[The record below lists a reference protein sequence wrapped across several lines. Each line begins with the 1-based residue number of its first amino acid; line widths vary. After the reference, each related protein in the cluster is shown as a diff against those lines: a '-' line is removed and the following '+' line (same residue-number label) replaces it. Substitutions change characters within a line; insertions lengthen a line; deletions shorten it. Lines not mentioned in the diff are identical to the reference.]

1 MALVLGCEVD
11 GRWDDMMESRDSVD
25 LMKRRILRSK
35 YKNSAAK
42 APEREGRCNLREEFT
57 NLSEPNIEVK
67 LMKQRCSSFGLQE
80 QSSTEAN
87 SKEESQPPHIAASET
102 VETPVWNHLSILNLN
117 DTEENGPLEA
127 SGELSKADKEELFV
141 GDGKDQP
148 LAHVKDSLS
157 ELSNSSSSKL
167 SSKNSL
173 KLACRNLSGGIF
185 EDCSTYNIT
194 VPEMSPDVQ
203 SYRGNEIFTNSIAG
217 SYCGS
222 MSAESAISDDSYA
235 KSFSDSVAAED
246 SPDDQTS
253 LGDTFFTHYTSGDQ
267 EKAPPNESHSSE
279 VTRKSSTAENDAR
292 RSSQSSFR
300 KNSQTPKA
308 EVAKN
313 NKEEVVNME
322 DSHGGKKISKRI
334 RKRDRKSLSKSP
346 FMYTCPKCNVSYEI
360 SSKKSSDGVCLHCDL
375 WTSVEPEFLK
385 KEKLTWNTCRIC

>member
-1 MALVLGCEVD
+1 MALVFGWEVD

-42 APEREGRCNLREEFT
+42 MPEREGRCNLRDEFT
-57 NLSEPNIEVK
+57 NLSEPSIEVK

-87 SKEESQPPHIAASET
+87 SKEESQPPQIAASET
-102 VETPVWNHLSILNLN
+102 VETPAWNDLSILNLT
-117 DTEENGPLEA
+117 DTEESGPLEA
-127 SGELSKADKEELFV
+127 SGELSKASKGEFFV
-141 GDGKDQP
+141 GDGKDQS
-148 LAHVKDSLS
+148 LAHAKDISS
-157 ELSNSSSSKL
+157 EFNNSSSSKC

-194 VPEMSPDVQ
+194 VPEMSPEVQ

-222 MSAESAISDDSYA
+222 LSAESAISDDSYA
-235 KSFSDSVAAED
+235 KSFSDSVATED

-253 LGDTFFTHYTSGDQ
+253 LGDTFFTHYTSDDQ
-267 EKAPPNESHSSE
+267 EKALPNESHSSQ

-300 KNSQTPKA
+300 KTVKRLKQKQQKITKRKWLTWKIPM
-308 EVAKN
+308 
-313 NKEEVVNME
+313 VV
-322 DSHGGKKISKRI
+322 
-334 RKRDRKSLSKSP
+334 RKSARECVKE
-346 FMYTCPKCNVSYEI
+346 TGRACPKILLCIRVPNATSLTKSLQKRRATGCACTAI
-360 SSKKSSDGVCLHCDL
+360 SGHL
-375 WTSVEPEFLK
+375 WNRSF
-385 KEKLTWNTCRIC
+385 